1 MGKTIK
7 KCRKGAGSVFTAHT
21 CNRVAPAKFRKLDL
35 IERDGYIKGV
45 VKDIVHDPGR
55 GAPLA
60 KVVFRDPYKYKLRTE
75 YFIAAEGLYKGQH
88 IFCGR
93 KAHITVGNVL
103 PLRSIPEGSLV
114 CNIEQYM
121 GDRGTFARA
130 SGTYAI
136 IVSHSDED
144 NKTKLKL
151 PSGAKKSVSS
161 FSRAMLGIVAG
172 GGRIDKPI
180 LKAGNQYHK
189 YKAKRHCWPHVK
201 GVCMNPVEH
210 PFGGGNQQH
219 IGKPSTIRR
228 DIPHGR
234 KCGLIAARR
243 TGRLRG
249 GVKKKIDVENIA
261 KKK

>member
-1 MGKTIK
+1 MGKILK
-7 KCRKGAGSVFTAHT
+7 KNRKGAGSVFRAHT
-21 CNRVAPAKFRKLDL
+21 CGRIAPAKLRKLDL
-35 IERDGYIKGV
+35 IEREGYIKGV

-75 YFIAAEGLYKGQH
+75 YFIAAEGTYKGQH
-88 IFCGR
+88 IFCGK
-93 KAHITVGNVL
+93 KAHINVGNVL
-103 PLRSIPEGSLV
+103 PLKSIPEGSLV

-121 GDRGTFARA
+121 GDRGSFARA

-144 NKTKLKL
+144 LKTKLKL

-161 FSRAMLGIVAG
+161 LSRATLGIVAG

-189 YKAKRHCWPHVK
+189 YKAKRHCWPRVK

-234 KCGLIAARR
+234 KAGLIAARR

-249 GVKKKIDVENIA
+249 GAKKKIDVENIV

>member
-1 MGKTIK
+1 MGRVIR
-7 KCRKGAGSVFTAHT
+7 KCRKGKGSVFTSHST
-21 CNRVAPAKFRKLDL
+21 GRIAPCKLRKLDQ
-35 IERDGYIKGV
+35 IEREGYIKGV

-75 YFIAAEGLYKGQH
+75 YFVASEGMHTGQH

-93 KAHITVGNVL
+93 KAQITVGNIL
-103 PLRSIPEGSLV
+103 PLNAMPEGSLF
-114 CNIEQYM
+114 CNVEQYAGDM
-121 GDRGTFARA
+121 GAFAKT
-130 SGTYAI
+130 SGSYAI
-136 IVSHSDED
+136 IVSQSEED

-151 PSGAKKSVSS
+151 PSGVKKTVSGNA
-161 FSRAMLGIVAG
+161 RAMLGIVAG
-172 GGRIDKPI
+172 GGRIDKPV

-189 YKAKRHCWPHVK
+189 YKAKRHVWPRSK

-219 IGKPSTIRR
+219 LGKPSTVRR

-234 KCGLIAARR
+234 KVGLIAARR

-249 GVKKKIDVENIA
+249 GKQKKVKGMEA
-261 KKK
+261 

>member
-1 MGKTIK
+1 MGRVIR
-7 KCRKGAGSVFTAHT
+7 KCRKGHGSVFTSHST
-21 CNRVAPAKFRKLDL
+21 HRIAPCRLRKLDQ
-35 IERDGYIKGV
+35 IEREGYIKGI

-60 KVVFRDPYKYKLRTE
+60 KVVFRDPHKYKLRTE
-75 YFIAAEGLYKGQH
+75 YFVASEGMHTGQH

-93 KAHITVGNVL
+93 KAQINVGNIL
-103 PLRSIPEGSLV
+103 PLNAIPEGSLV
-114 CNIEQYM
+114 CNVEQYQ
-121 GDRGTFARA
+121 GDRGSFAKT

-136 IVSHSDED
+136 IVSQSDED

-151 PSGAKKSVSS
+151 PSGVKKTVSGNA
-161 FSRAMLGIVAG
+161 RAMLGIVAG
-172 GGRIDKPI
+172 GGRIDKPV

-189 YKAKRHCWPHVK
+189 YKAKRNIWPRSK

-219 IGKPSTIRR
+219 LGKPSTVRR

-234 KCGLIAARR
+234 KVGLIAARR

-249 GVKKKIDVENIA
+249 GKA
-261 KKK
+261 KKVKGMEA